1 MAKRSLMAKGLS
13 ASIGM
18 TGDLHEGP
26 PLVAFDFDGTLT
38 VRDSFTA
45 FLKWRVG
52 PARHALGMSR
62 LAPAAAAY
70 VFDRNRGKIK
80 AAAVREF
87 LRGVRTEDLEREA
100 RAFAQSEAPKLF
112 RPDALAVWRRWRS
125 KGAKLVIVTA
135 SPDLI
140 VAPFARGLGA
150 DLLIGSKLMVDG
162 DNRILGPLL
171 GANCRGP
178 EKVAR
183 LKAVFG
189 DDMSLAAAYGD
200 TSGDREMLAIAQ
212 EKGYR
217 IFRGKPG

>member
-1 MAKRSLMAKGLS
+1 
-13 ASIGM
+13 
-18 TGDLHEGP
+18 
-26 PLVAFDFDGTLT
+26 
-38 VRDSFTA
+38 
-45 FLKWRVG
+45 
-52 PARHALGMSR
+52 
-62 LAPAAAAY
+62 

-87 LRGVRTEDLEREA
+87 LRGVPLEQLEKEA

-112 RPDALAVWRRWRS
+112 RPDALAVWRRWRT

-135 SPDLI
+135 SPDVV

-150 DLLIGSKLMVDG
+150 DVLIGSKLMISTDDKV
-162 DNRILGPLL
+162 LGPLL

-178 EKVAR
+178 EKVVR
-183 LKAVFG
+183 LKEVFG
-189 DDMSLAAAYGD
+189 DDLSLAAAYGD
-200 TSGDREMLAIAQ
+200 TSGDREMLAIAH